1 MSEAT
6 NYTVFGRQVAQKL
19 GWTDVRPI
27 DLERYGQACGDAMR
41 VGSGKTPQMPDPR
54 DKPEFIL
61 PEWRAHVF
69 GTEGAAPVSGSR
81 AETPGRQA
89 AAPIAD
95 IHVNPRTVKE
105 VRELVADGIISKAQ
119 GRVYLGLKPHWWSA

>member
-1 MSEAT
+1 MAETT
-6 NYTVFGRQVAQKL
+6 NYEVFGRRVAIAQGYGSATPL
-19 GWTDVRPI
+19 SYPVNWDAYGRACSEAMGRQRP
-27 DLERYGQACGDAMR
+27 
-41 VGSGKTPQMPDPR
+41 
-54 DKPEFIL
+54 L
-61 PEWRAHVF
+61 PTFDQFALPNV
-69 GTEGAAPVSGSR
+69 GAAPVSGSR

-119 GRVYLGLKPHWWSA
+119 GRVYLGLKPHWWSACIVREAQP